1 MVNNW
6 LETNWHV
13 ALIIFG
19 TIILYVLIDSF
30 GKRAWITALTQ
41 RSRLVGQITNVKTE
55 ILQRAETISSVFTKM
70 TKIIVIAI
78 ATVMILAELGVNII
92 PIITG
97 AGIIGIAFGFGT
109 QSLIKDIVA
118 GIFVMVEHQYS
129 KGDEVSLGEVR
140 GKVLHFSLRSTVLQD
155 AAGVEHHIPNGSVV
169 HVANFSKHKAK
180 A

>member
-1 MVNNW
+1 M
-6 LETNWHV
+6 
-13 ALIIFG
+13 
-19 TIILYVLIDSF
+19 DSF

-55 ILQRAETISSVFTKM
+55 IVQRAETISSVFTKM
-70 TKIIVIAI
+70 SKVIVVAI
-78 ATVMILAELGVNII
+78 ALVMILSELGVDIM

-118 GIFVMVEHQYS
+118 GIFVIVEHQYS

-140 GKVLHFSLRSTVLQD
+140 GKVMHFSLRSTVLQD
-155 AAGVEHHIPNGSVV
+155 NTGAEHHVPNGSVV
-169 HVANFSKHKAK
+169 HVTNFSKHKAK
-180 A
+180 V